1 VSTDLIGEELDQKYR
16 VVRHLGGGGFGD
28 VYLAEDELARRQVAI
43 KRLKNTDPE
52 RQKDLVHEMRSL
64 DQLHHPNIVGFYH
77 HFYDGSSLFL
87 VMEHCAGGSLRD
99 QMSKSVAHTP
109 TVMQWGKELASVL
122 GQVHQ
127 RGIVHH
133 DIKPDNI
140 LFAADGTIKI
150 GDFGGANRGVGTIPY
165 VSPEKYRGEASV
177 EDPRVDIYA
186 LGITLLELLL
196 NRGAFAGLNFLEMQ
210 QAKVRH
216 DFVPT
221 DMERWLQEVLSR
233 ATHPT
238 PELRFQSMAD
248 FSEAI
253 EAKHV
258 NYVFNRGR
266 IQADSLA
273 VQAEKYLAR
282 KRLSAATRC
291 ATQALFASPDCVS
304 ALVAGGRC
312 HLFANRIDQAKES
325 FDRALQIN
333 PRVIIQKELG
343 WLNLEAGNYA
353 RAISLLSDHL
363 ERNGADYEG
372 YNLLLECFYRTDR
385 FEAGMDLARLMITEK
400 APSDCFVSN
409 GLICGLRAGSDADVM
424 VTRPLAAEV
433 KTPFAAYSAE
443 IRSTDPKRLAK
454 LLVFENFRF
463 GLSTVKEN
471 TLLIEI
477 EGEPQE
483 YKERLLTLGR
493 DEGNLVRLKH
503 ISASRRHCVIVNC
516 PGDVWVYDLSS
527 KFGVFVDG
535 ALVHGK
541 AYLDGVH
548 TVTIGDT
555 PLRISSRAGLLV

>member
-1 VSTDLIGEELDQKYR
+1 MSANLIGEELDQKYR
-16 VVRHLGGGGFGD
+16 VVGRLGGGGFGD
-28 VYLAEDELARRQVAI
+28 VYLADDELARRRVAI

-52 RQKDLVHEMRSL
+52 RQADLVHEMRSL

-77 HFYDGSSLFL
+77 HFYEGSSLFL
-87 VMEHCAGGSLRD
+87 VMEHCAGGSLRGR
-99 QMSKSVAHTP
+99 MSKSPAHMP
-109 TVMQWGKELASVL
+109 TVMQWGKELADVL
-122 GQVHQ
+122 GQVHE

-140 LFAADGTIKI
+140 LFGSDGTIKI
-150 GDFGGANRGVGTIPY
+150 GDFGGANRAVGTAPY

-177 EDPRVDIYA
+177 KDPRVDVYA

-196 NRGAFAGLNFLEMQ
+196 NRDAFAGLNILEMQ

-216 DFVPT
+216 DFIPS

-238 PELRFQSMAD
+238 PELRFQSMAE

-253 EAKHV
+253 AAKHV

-273 VQAEKYLAR
+273 LRAEKHLAR
-282 KRLSAATRC
+282 KRLSVAMKCVA
-291 ATQALFASPDCVS
+291 QALFASPDCVS
-304 ALVAGGRC
+304 ALVAAGRC
-312 HLFANRIDQAKES
+312 HLFANRIGEAKAS

-343 WLNLEAGNYA
+343 WLNLEAGNYS

-363 ERNGADYEG
+363 ERNGADYEA
-372 YNLLLECFYRTDR
+372 YNLLLECFYRTER
-385 FEAGMDLARLMITEK
+385 FEAGMDLARLMTAER

-409 GLICGLRAGSDADVM
+409 GLLCGLRAGSNADDI
-424 VTRPLAAEV
+424 VTRPLAEAR
-433 KTPFAAYSAE
+433 TPFVVYSAE
-443 IRSTDPKRLAK
+443 IFSTEPQRLAQ

-463 GLSTVKEN
+463 GLSTAKEN

-477 EGEPQE
+477 GGESRE
-483 YKERLLTLGR
+483 YKARLLTVGR
-493 DEGNLVRLKH
+493 DEGNMVRLKDS
-503 ISASRRHCVIVNC
+503 SASRRHCVIVNC
-516 PGDVWVYDLSS
+516 PSDVWVYDLSS

-535 ALVHGK
+535 TLVRGK

-548 TVTIGDT
+548 TLTIGDT
-555 PLRISSRAGLLV
+555 DLRISSRADLLV